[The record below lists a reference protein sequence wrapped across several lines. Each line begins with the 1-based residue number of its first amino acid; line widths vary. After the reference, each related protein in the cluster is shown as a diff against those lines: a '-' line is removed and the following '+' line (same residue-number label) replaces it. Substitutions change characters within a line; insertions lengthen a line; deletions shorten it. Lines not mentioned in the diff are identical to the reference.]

1 MSSLGTR
8 CTVEAADIEFRGGLI
23 HVVDNLLIPPERLE
37 EAGDGFELNS
47 FLGGLYKAGSMP
59 GVAERKNVT
68 IFAPQNKA
76 FEAVAASLLDLDNE
90 ALEGTMGY
98 HIIPDKVLASDSLT
112 NGTRLPTL
120 LESASVEVHQAGN
133 NKYINSAQVI
143 QPDILIANGILH
155 IISDVLNPDAGEV
168 LPNPEVATQA
178 KVWPVSTLDGV
189 FTSELPCTTSCAVT
203 TTVSTSMSGSGSEP
217 STVTATLEDG
227 SARTTESEDGAR
239 ETGSGGLVMGVM
251 GLGAG
256 MMLL

>member
-1 MSSLGTR
+1 MLKVKNT
-8 CTVEAADIEFRGGLI
+8 ADENFTFSKLY
-23 HVVDNLLIPPERLE
+23 L
-37 EAGDGFELNS
+37 S
-47 FLGGLYKAGSMP
+47 F
-59 GVAERKNVT
+59 AE
-68 IFAPQNKA
+68 
-76 FEAVAASLLDLDNE
+76 
-90 ALEGTMGY
+90 
-98 HIIPDKVLASDSLT
+98 
-112 NGTRLPTL
+112 
-120 LESASVEVHQAGN
+120 ASVEVHQAGN